1 MFEKLR
7 HLDLD
12 RLDVDEA
19 VALVAYGEVL
29 QAAYASR
36 GLETPQWLN
45 DNVRELNREI
55 RNRHRDNLEKAK
67 RETEAQLETLKSRDE
82 RREDLKSKLDRLN
95 QALDT
100 GK

>member
-1 MFEKLR
+1 MFDKLR

-19 VALVAYGEVL
+19 VALVSFGEVL
-29 QAAYASR
+29 QAAYATR
-36 GLETPQWLN
+36 GLETPQWLV

-67 RETEAQLETLKSRDE
+67 RETLAELEALKSRDE
-82 RREDLKSKLDRLN
+82 RRGDLKSKLDRLN
-95 QALDT
+95 TALDL
-100 GK
+100 KE